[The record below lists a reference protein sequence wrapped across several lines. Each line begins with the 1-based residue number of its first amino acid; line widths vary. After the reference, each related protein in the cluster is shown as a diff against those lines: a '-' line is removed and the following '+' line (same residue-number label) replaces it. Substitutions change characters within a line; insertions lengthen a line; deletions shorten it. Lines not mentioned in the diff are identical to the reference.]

1 MIKGHH
7 FEVELRAIP
16 ILVYSLVLDIHNACC
31 PLIPSA
37 IPTIS
42 TNRGYCSLLIL
53 VQSSI
58 PGQPPPAISHAT
70 QLNFSGKLLEL
81 GRLRSRESVLLI
93 SCIYDALEKKPLIV
107 SFLSHF
113 QLIHGIDSMFNIL
126 AIVVLVETALI
137 VRRLN
142 DCQRE
147 FTWELNMDV
156 GTWLVAT
163 ASLAIC
169 IVPISRA
176 LCGL

>member
-1 MIKGHH
+1 
-7 FEVELRAIP
+7 
-16 ILVYSLVLDIHNACC
+16 
-31 PLIPSA
+31 
-37 IPTIS
+37 
-42 TNRGYCSLLIL
+42 
-53 VQSSI
+53 
-58 PGQPPPAISHAT
+58 
-70 QLNFSGKLLEL
+70 
-81 GRLRSRESVLLI
+81 
-93 SCIYDALEKKPLIV
+93 
-107 SFLSHF
+107 
-113 QLIHGIDSMFNIL
+113 MFNIL